1 MKSSVFTDFLNDHF
15 ILFTSILS
23 GALCALYVWKV
34 LTKDFSPE
42 LGLLPL

>member
-23 GALCALYVWKV
+23 GALCALYVWKG
-34 LTKDFSPE
+34 FNA
-42 LGLLPL
+42 